1 VTDQAAFRDVIGRFA
16 SGVTVVTTTVEG
28 KHFGTTASAMSS
40 LSLDPPMLLVCL
52 NRTSATQQAIL
63 ATGRFGVNIL
73 SEDQADVAEAFAVK
87 SPDKFRDAAVVR
99 GELDVPLI
107 PGSLAQIECRVSE
120 TATGG
125 THTVFLAEVERAE
138 ASEGAPLTYYR
149 GRFGRFEDQ
158 LQDAAYRRLRELV
171 LARRFPV
178 DEPLEVERLSADLA
192 LDRAHIF
199 YALTKLASDGLA
211 SRAPDG
217 TITVRPLTVR
227 AALQAIDARCAIEAG
242 VADLVAGAVSEGDVA
257 DLRRRASAVEQSF
270 SAEPADLEAILAA
283 GQAFHERF
291 VDLLGNDFLADAHQR
306 LALQAIWARSLPT
319 LDWARRVDAS
329 YLSELVEACARGDAD
344 TARRVL
350 RAHAAQVRDVAREA
364 IEAAGGAL

>member
-1 VTDQAAFRDVIGRFA
+1 
-16 SGVTVVTTTVEG
+16 
-28 KHFGTTASAMSS
+28 
-40 LSLDPPMLLVCL
+40 
-52 NRTSATQQAIL
+52 
-63 ATGRFGVNIL
+63 
-73 SEDQADVAEAFAVK
+73 
-87 SPDKFRDAAVVR
+87 
-99 GELDVPLI
+99 
-107 PGSLAQIECRVSE
+107 
-120 TATGG
+120 
-125 THTVFLAEVERAE
+125 
-138 ASEGAPLTYYR
+138 
-149 GRFGRFEDQ
+149 
-158 LQDAAYRRLRELV
+158 
-171 LARRFPV
+171 
-178 DEPLEVERLSADLA
+178 
-192 LDRAHIF
+192 
-199 YALTKLASDGLA
+199 
-211 SRAPDG
+211 
-217 TITVRPLTVR
+217 VRPLTVR

-242 VADLVAGAVSEGDVA
+242 VADQVAGAVSEGDVA